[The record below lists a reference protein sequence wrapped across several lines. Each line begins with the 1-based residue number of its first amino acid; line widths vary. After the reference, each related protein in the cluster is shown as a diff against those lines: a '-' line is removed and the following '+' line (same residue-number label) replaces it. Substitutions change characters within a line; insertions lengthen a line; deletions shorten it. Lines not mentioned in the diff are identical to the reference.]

1 MELDEKHIISTPK
14 GYRTVSSLHDIA
26 DILDENDL
34 SELKNLIN
42 SNIII
47 LLSDKEELIRISN
60 SELASYEAQNE
71 EYHDTIRD
79 SAEAIEELLD
89 SINDSKRL
97 NRLNLVN
104 TLTDIFDGLW
114 SVL

>member
-14 GYRTVSSLHDIA
+14 GYRTVSSLHDIS

-34 SELKNLIN
+34 SELKNIIN

-47 LLSDKEELIRISN
+47 LLSDKEELMQISN

-97 NRLNLVN
+97 NKSELVKRLTELYEN
-104 TLTDIFDGLW
+104 LW
-114 SVL
+114 SEA

>member
-26 DILDENDL
+26 DL

-42 SNIII
+42 SNIVI

-79 SAEAIEELLD
+79 SAEAIEELLN

-104 TLTDIFDGLW
+104 TLTDIFNRLW
-114 SVL
+114 DVV

>member
-1 MELDEKHIISTPK
+1 MELAEKHIISTPK

-34 SELKNLIN
+34 SELKNIIN

-47 LLSDKEELIRISN
+47 LLSDKEELMQISN

-79 SAEAIEELLD
+79 SAEAIEELLN

-104 TLTDIFDGLW
+104 TLTDLFNRLCD
-114 SVL
+114 VV

>member
-1 MELDEKHIISTPK
+1 MELEEKHIVDTPK
-14 GYRTVSSLHDIA
+14 GYRTVSSLNDIG
-26 DILDENDL
+26 DILDENGL

-71 EYHDTIRD
+71 EYHDIIRD
-79 SAEAIEELLD
+79 SAEAIEELLN

-104 TLTDIFDGLW
+104 TLTDLFNRLW
-114 SVL
+114 SVV

>member
-47 LLSDKEELIRISN
+47 LLTDKEELI
-60 SELASYEAQNE
+60 
-71 EYHDTIRD
+71 
-79 SAEAIEELLD
+79 
-89 SINDSKRL
+89 
-97 NRLNLVN
+97 
-104 TLTDIFDGLW
+104 
-114 SVL
+114 